1 MIDAITDNVALAE
14 YNADYVEVL
23 DLPTLTSQ
31 GLFKARDSYVAY
43 PVNADSFFTFTSK
56 GIYRYSISE
65 KSEKRFM
72 NAQNFQLSNE
82 KNRIVGGTVSGGNVF
97 YVIICDEEENF
108 HLYKYSP
115 E

>member
-1 MIDAITDNVALAE
+1 
-14 YNADYVEVL
+14 
-23 DLPTLTSQ
+23 
-31 GLFKARDSYVAY
+31 
-43 PVNADSFFTFTSK
+43 
-56 GIYRYSISE
+56 
-65 KSEKRFM
+65 M

>member
-1 MIDAITDNVALAE
+1 M
-14 YNADYVEVL
+14 
-23 DLPTLTSQ
+23 
-31 GLFKARDSYVAY
+31 
-43 PVNADSFFTFTSK
+43 NADSFFTFTSK